1 MPLKQDELR
10 VKFTPRKIDLEPR
23 DLSKLS
29 CLAEGEIVE
38 DPLGRHAPGAK
49 FVISHGQIGSVKF
62 PKLIFP
68 AVNPI
73 EFFLFSTRQSLE
85 SIRVIEKD
93 VLKNHN
99 RINFLLLE
107 EFQYCIS
114 SVAAIEAVIN
124 QTIPGDFEYVKKK
137 KKIAKNEI
145 EKYWKLEDKIKK
157 VIPKITG
164 VAVAGD
170 SRIWKPLIELIALR
184 NDLIHLK
191 TTYPVISDFQSY
203 QDLYRRL
210 LDHDYES
217 SYKAVKDVIRVIN
230 EAGHK
235 LYAEQKA
242 ATEEVG
248 KNKSWVDILK
258 SGLRRLTG

>member
-1 MPLKQDELR
+1 MSLKPDELQ
-10 VKFTPRKIDLEPR
+10 VKFTPRKIDLEPH

-49 FVISHGQIGSVKF
+49 FVISHGEIGSVKF

-68 AVNPI
+68 AINPI
-73 EFFLFSTRQSLE
+73 EFFLFSTRQSME
-85 SIRVIEKD
+85 NIRIIQPD
-93 VLKNHN
+93 VLKNHS
-99 RINFLLLE
+99 RINFLLLD

-114 SVAAIEAVIN
+114 SVAAIEAFIN
-124 QTIPGDFEYVKKK
+124 QIIPGDFEYVESG
-137 KKIAKNEI
+137 KKIPKNEI

-157 VIPKITG
+157 AIPRITG
-164 VAVAGD
+164 VALASD
-170 SRIWKPLIELIALR
+170 SKTWKPLIELIALR

-210 LDHDYES
+210 LDHDYEA
-217 SYKAVKDVIRVIN
+217 SYKAMKDAIRAIN
-230 EAGHK
+230 EAGNK
-235 LYAEQKA
+235 LYAEQET
-242 ATEEVG
+242 ATEEIG

-258 SGLRRLTG
+258 AGLRRLIG